1 MYSEQERQLRAEIIG
16 AKLIEIR
23 SSVLATLRIHYGLHD
38 DVAEDIYSD
47 TCCYMLSRGVELLQN
62 LDCGGAIRRTA
73 KNRALNYIRN
83 NKRFTDFAVD
93 DWESWHGLAD
103 DHDPDEWIERHDLAL
118 CLRAYIDQASTEAE
132 RTVAQ
137 HVCQYDQVTDIARVH
152 NINPNTVQGIYRR
165 IKIFAREYGQQ

>member
-47 TCCYMLSRGVELLQN
+47 TCCYMLSRGVELLPN
-62 LDCGGAIRRTA
+62 LDCGGAIRQTA
-73 KNRALNYIRN
+73 RNRALNHIRDH
-83 NKRFTDFAVD
+83 KRYSGYAVE
-93 DWESWHGLAD
+93 DWDAWGALAD
-103 DHDPDEWIERHDLAL
+103 DHDPDQWIERHDLAL

>member
-62 LDCGGAIRRTA
+62 LDCAGAIRRTA
-73 KNRALNYIRN
+73 KNRALNHIRDH
-83 NKRFTDFAVD
+83 KRYSGYAVE
-93 DWESWHGLAD
+93 DWDAWGALAD
-103 DHDPDEWIERHDLAL
+103 DHDPDQWIERHDLAL

-137 HVCQYDQVTDIARVH
+137 HICQYEQVTDLARAH

>member
-1 MYSEQERQLRAEIIG
+1 MYTAQERLERAEIIG
-16 AKLIEIR
+16 AKLVEYR
-23 SSVLATLRIHYGLHD
+23 PAVLLTLRIKYGLQD

-118 CLRAYIDQASTEAE
+118 ILRAYIDQASTEDE
-132 RTVAQ
+132 RIIAR
-137 HVCQYDQVTDIARVH
+137 HVCQCEQVTDLARVH
-152 NINPNTVQGIYRR
+152 NINPHTAHGIYRR